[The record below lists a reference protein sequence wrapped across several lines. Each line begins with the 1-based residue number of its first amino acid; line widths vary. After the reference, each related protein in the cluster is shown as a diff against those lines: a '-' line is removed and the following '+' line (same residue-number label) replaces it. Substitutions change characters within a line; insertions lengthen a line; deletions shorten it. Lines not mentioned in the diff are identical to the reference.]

1 MEDLRYPIGKFSP
14 QETYSADDLKAFI
27 ARIES
32 LPSKLEAAVKGMSE
46 QQLDTPYRDGGWT
59 VRQVVHHVPD
69 SHMNAYVRTKWT
81 LSEATPLIKAYDEK
95 GWSETP
101 ETKLGPEISLNVL
114 KALHAKWVELLK
126 RIPAS
131 DLKKEFIHPDTKKNV
146 PIERLIHTYAWH
158 GDHHLAHITSLKER
172 MGWK

>member
-1 MEDLRYPIGKFSP
+1 MDLRYPIGKFQPKESY
-14 QETYSADDLKAFI
+14 TADDIKSFL

-32 LPSKLEAAVKGMSE
+32 LPSKLEAAVKGMND

-69 SHMNAYVRTKWT
+69 SHMNAYIRTKWA
-81 LSEATPLIKAYDEK
+81 LSEPTPLIKAYDEK
-95 GWSETP
+95 SWSETP
-101 ETKLGPEISLNVL
+101 ETKLAPEISLNFL
-114 KALHAKWVELLK
+114 KALHVKWTELLK
-126 RIPAS
+126 RLSPD
-131 DLKKEFIHPDTKKNV
+131 DLRKDFIHPDTQKKV
-146 PIERLIHTYAWH
+146 PLDRLIHTYAWH